1 VITTASAAE
10 TVKLSNTSNAALT
23 ISGITF
29 TGANAADFTETDNC
43 GTSVAANANCT
54 INVVFRPAASGARA
68 AAISIA
74 DNATGSPQT
83 ASLSGNGLDITGGAA
98 PSGFT
103 GATVIAGETANY
115 ALQVTALGGT
125 AADKISYTVA
135 CSGAPTNATCTAP
148 SGTLT
153 VSPGTPSP
161 FVVSVTTGTTI
172 ASAAPAV
179 RFTNPPSA
187 WRRMLYGMALVL
199 FAIVALLG
207 NRRRGAMPANRSR
220 TSRALA
226 LRHAASLAL
235 LLLAAFFVASCG
247 GSGTSKDVAPGT
259 YQLTV
264 TIASG
269 ADTHT
274 VPLTLVVTK

>member
-1 VITTASAAE
+1 
-10 TVKLSNTSNAALT
+10 
-23 ISGITF
+23 
-29 TGANAADFTETDNC
+29 
-43 GTSVAANANCT
+43 
-54 INVVFRPAASGARA
+54 
-68 AAISIA
+68 
-74 DNATGSPQT
+74 
-83 ASLSGNGLDITGGAA
+83 
-98 PSGFT
+98 
-103 GATVIAGETANY
+103 
-115 ALQVTALGGT
+115 
-125 AADKISYTVA
+125 
-135 CSGAPTNATCTAP
+135 
-148 SGTLT
+148 
-153 VSPGTPSP
+153 
-161 FVVSVTTGTTI
+161 
-172 ASAAPAV
+172 
-179 RFTNPPSA
+179 
-187 WRRMLYGMALVL
+187 MLYGMALVL